1 MTRTYRLAATTL
13 AAIFSLSSIPAPLFA
28 DAPPPAGAPLPAN
41 TGISWKL
48 SPDDIKTSCAAALK
62 TAGDKIKT
70 IDAQAAGQS
79 TLASG
84 VAAVEVVAADLN
96 DTLIAQSFLSQTAAD
111 KAVRDASNA
120 CNQQAANFGV
130 ELGADPK
137 IYAMAEKQHVNAALT
152 SEADRKLVELYV
164 DAGRR
169 SGAGLDDAT
178 RAQVTKLFDHLND
191 LQRDFGV
198 ALAEDKTTIAI
209 SKAEAASLP
218 HSFLATLTA
227 SGSGYLVPVN
237 EGSIDQF
244 LPNETSG
251 AARQRYYRAYYMR
264 GGQKNVQRL
273 EEAIAVRDQLA
284 HLLGFPTWA
293 AYGLDAKMAKTP
305 ERVTAFLSN
314 IDAKLL
320 TKAKSEIAVLAALK
334 RSRGDRSPFRP
345 WDYSYYERKLVKS
358 KYAVDDAEV
367 RQYFPVEKVIAA
379 VLGIYQKMLSV
390 RFQEITPPD
399 AWAPEVKEFSI
410 VDAASGTPIGW
421 FYLDL
426 YPRPGKYGHFANF
439 GLRPGRV
446 LPDGSYQRPVS
457 SIVGNWPLPEA
468 GKPALLSHDEVVTFF
483 HEFGHCMHGTLSKAK
498 YETLYG
504 TNVRTDFVEAPSQM
518 LENWMWQP
526 SILKEVS
533 SNVKTGAPLPD
544 ALIAKMI
551 ALKHVDDG
559 VQWTTQDFYA
569 TFDMTIHSAGAHVD
583 TTKTWFDL
591 RSKLTAFSAI
601 PGTYPQASFGHL
613 MGGYDAGYYSYM
625 WSKVFAQ
632 DMFTKFQA
640 GGLESPVV
648 GMQYRT
654 DILEPGATEE
664 PDQLMQKFL
673 GRPVSFDAFYKDIGI
688 TK

>member
-1 MTRTYRLAATTL
+1 MTRTHRLGATVL
-13 AAIFSLSSIPAPLFA
+13 ALVVSLGAFPSALLA
-28 DAPPPAGAPLPAN
+28 DAPMPPEPALPAF
-41 TGISWKL
+41 TGINWKITA
-48 SPDDIKTSCAAALK
+48 DDIKTSCAAAIK
-62 TAGDKIKT
+62 DARDKIKA
-70 IDAQAAGQS
+70 IDAQPLPDVKFAG
-79 TLASG
+79 G
-84 VAAVEVVAADLN
+84 VAAVEGVAADLN
-96 DTLIAQSFLSQTAAD
+96 DALIAQGFLSQTSPD

-130 ELGADPK
+130 EVGADPK
-137 IYAMAEKQHVNAALT
+137 IYAMAQKELVDASLS

-169 SGAGLDDAT
+169 AGAGLDDAT
-178 RAQVTKLFDHLND
+178 RAKVTKLFDHLND

-198 ALAEDKTTIAI
+198 ALAEDKSAISI

-218 HSFLATLTA
+218 QAFLASLKT
-227 SGSGYLVPVN
+227 SGDHYAVPVN
-237 EGSIDQF
+237 ESTIDQF
-244 LPNETSG
+244 QAYETSG
-251 AARQRYYRAYYMR
+251 AARKRFYLTYNTR

-293 AYGLDAKMAKTP
+293 AYQLDAKMAKTP
-305 ERVTAFLSN
+305 QRVTSFLAD
-314 IDAKLL
+314 IDSRLLPRAK
-320 TKAKSEIAVLAALK
+320 AEIAVLAALK
-334 RSRGDRSPFRP
+334 RRLGDASPFSP
-345 WDYSYYERKLVKS
+345 WDYAYYERQLVKS
-358 KYAVDDAEV
+358 KYAVDDAEI
-367 RQYFPVEKVIAA
+367 RPYFPVEKVISAI
-379 VLGIYQKMLSV
+379 LSIYQKMLSV
-390 RFQEITPPD
+390 TFQEITPAD
-399 AWAPEVKEFSI
+399 TWVSGVKEFSI
-410 VDAASGTPIGW
+410 VDTASGKPIGW
-421 FYLDL
+421 FYFDL
-426 YPRPGKYGHFANF
+426 YPRPGKYGHFADF
-439 GLRPGRV
+439 GLRPGRM
-446 LPDGSYQRPVS
+446 LPDGSYQKPVS
-457 SIVGNWPLPEA
+457 SIIGNWPLPA
-468 GKPALLSHDEVVTFF
+468 PGNPALLSHDEVITFF
-483 HEFGHCMHGTLSKAK
+483 HEFGHCMHGTLSTAK

-533 SNVKTGAPLPD
+533 GNVKTGAPLPD
-544 ALIAKMI
+544 ALIRKMI

-569 TFDMTIHSAGAHVD
+569 TFDMTIHSSGGHVD

-591 RSKLTAFSAI
+591 RRKLTAFSAL

-648 GMQYRT
+648 GMEYRK

-664 PDQLMQKFL
+664 PDQLLRNFL
-673 GRPVSFDAFYKDIGI
+673 GRPVSYAAFYKDIGI